1 MSNTAKTSSKLR
13 RILTA
18 VLIVIVLLAVGI
30 RLMMLRSGPS
40 PDPTA
45 TPDVAR
51 LGASEPDALD
61 GTVLEVRQI
70 LPVHR
75 QPSLESMKLG
85 ELWPGER
92 VQLTGIS
99 PDGLWFQ
106 IVLGDGQTAWTDAT
120 NDFSVIFGDTQ
131 IPIVTLE
138 P

>member
-1 MSNTAKTSSKLR
+1 MSNTAQTSTNR
-13 RILTA
+13 RRLLT
-18 VLIVIVLLAVGI
+18 VVFIVVALLAIGI
-30 RLMMLRSGPS
+30 RLVMLRSEGGPVVT
-40 PDPTA
+40 PTA
-45 TPDVAR
+45 DAVR
-51 LGASEPDALD
+51 LGAADPDALT

-75 QPSLESMKLG
+75 QPSLESVRLG

-106 IVLGDGQTAWTDAT
+106 IILGDGQTAWTDST

-131 IPIVTLE
+131 IPVVTLE